1 MLDKNMSILILTEGV
16 HKWEPVCRWRCKSQS
31 LRGGDE
37 KKERVYLLVIIVMF
51 NMGINWQQMCNK
63 SWKAQYIVIVIVTL
77 TEISTGLIFTLYI
90 QDLIPQGWIIHIH
103 LIVRVK
109 VLLYVLLLFLNVY
122 FIPDRESYE

>member
-51 NMGINWQQMCNK
+51 NMGINWQQMCNNNLGRHNI
-63 SWKAQYIVIVIVTL
+63 IVIV
-77 TEISTGLIFTLYI
+77 G
-90 QDLIPQGWIIHIH
+90 
-103 LIVRVK
+103 
-109 VLLYVLLLFLNVY
+109 
-122 FIPDRESYE
+122 